1 MNHWI
6 LTSDYST
13 PRYLIYDLVDFI
25 MATLDGIIEPIYFL
39 ITSITFI
46 LLSIIQYKK
55 FGKTRETKYLA
66 GLSIFFLCSY
76 IAIILKN

>member
-1 MNHWI
+1 
-6 LTSDYST
+6 
-13 PRYLIYDLVDFI
+13 
-25 MATLDGIIEPIYFL
+25 MATLDGIIEPIYFF
-39 ITSITFI
+39 ITSILFI
-46 LLSIIQYKK
+46 LLSVIQYKK

>member
-1 MNHWI
+1 
-6 LTSDYST
+6 
-13 PRYLIYDLVDFI
+13 
-25 MATLDGIIEPIYFL
+25 MATFYEIIEPIYFL

-46 LLSIIQYKK
+46 LLSLIQYKK
-55 FGKTRETKYLA
+55 FGKTRETIYLA

>member
-1 MNHWI
+1 
-6 LTSDYST
+6 
-13 PRYLIYDLVDFI
+13 
-25 MATLDGIIEPIYFL
+25 MAKFDGIIEPIYFL

-55 FGKTRETKYLA
+55 FGKTMETKYLA

-76 IAIILKN
+76 IAIILEN

>member
-1 MNHWI
+1 M
-6 LTSDYST
+6 
-13 PRYLIYDLVDFI
+13 V
-25 MATLDGIIEPIYFL
+25 TLDGIIEPKYFL

-55 FGKTRETKYLA
+55 FGKTRETKDLS

>member
-1 MNHWI
+1 
-6 LTSDYST
+6 
-13 PRYLIYDLVDFI
+13 
-25 MATLDGIIEPIYFL
+25 MATLDEIIEPIYFL

>member
-1 MNHWI
+1 
-6 LTSDYST
+6 
-13 PRYLIYDLVDFI
+13 
-25 MATLDGIIEPIYFL
+25 MATLNGIIEPIYFL

-66 GLSIFFLCSY
+66 GLAIFFFCSY
-76 IAIILKN
+76 IAIFLKS